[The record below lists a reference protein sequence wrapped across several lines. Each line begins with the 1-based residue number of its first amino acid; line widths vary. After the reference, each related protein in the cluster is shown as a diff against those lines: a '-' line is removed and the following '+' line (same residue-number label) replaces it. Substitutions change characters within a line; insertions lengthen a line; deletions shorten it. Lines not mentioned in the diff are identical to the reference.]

1 MSERKTFFADVLLPV
16 PIHQV
21 FTYRIP
27 FELNDQLSF
36 GLRVIVPFGKSKLL
50 TGIVTEIHERIP
62 EAYQA
67 KYIEYVL
74 DEAPIITKKQFQFW
88 KWISQYYMAPLG
100 DVMNA
105 SLPANFK
112 LSSESKIVLHPDF
125 NQDQALDEREQTVV
139 DALRTNDQMDLK
151 ELSTLLGIKTIQ
163 PLIK

>member
-1 MSERKTFFADVLLPV
+1 MNERKTFFADVLLPV

-27 FELNDQLSF
+27 FELNDSISF

-50 TGIVTEIHERIP
+50 TGIVTEVHERIP

-74 DEAPIITKKQFQFW
+74 DEYPIITKKQFQFW
-88 KWISQYYMAPLG
+88 TWISNYYMAPLG

-112 LSSESKIVLHPDF
+112 LSSESKIVIHPDF
-125 NQDQALDEREQTVV
+125 ENNQTLDEREQLIV
-139 DALRTNDQMDLK
+139 DSLHANEQMDLK
-151 ELSTLLGIKTIQ
+151 ELSALLGIKTIQ
-163 PLIK
+163 T

>member
-21 FTYRIP
+21 FTYRVP
-27 FELNDQLSF
+27 FELNDSLAF
-36 GLRVIVPFGKSKLL
+36 GLRVIVPFGKSKLV

-74 DEAPIITKKQFQFW
+74 DEYPIITKKQFQFW
-88 KWISQYYMAPLG
+88 SWISQYYMAPLG

-125 NQDQALDEREQTVV
+125 ENNQSLDEREQVIV
-139 DALRTNDQMDLK
+139 DSLHANFCIV
-151 ELSTLLGIKTIQ
+151 GN
-163 PLIK
+163 